1 MTMLAMHYRIRLDDD
16 AAVAAVRQ
24 RAAERG
30 PLFDG
35 MNGLREKLFLVD
47 PVRPCY
53 ATFYLWQDPD
63 AALAFLDGSF
73 FKALSDTFGRPEVR
87 LLLTRVT
94 TLPSDSR
101 SVALIEGAVTHPL
114 PAGAVEAIDPRDGTT
129 LVLMPSISLG
139 RRFDVMYHA
148 HGDCRAAA

>member
-1 MTMLAMHYRIRLDDD
+1 MLAMHYKIRLEDE
-16 AAVAAVRQ
+16 AAVTAVRQ

-35 MNGLREKLFLVD
+35 MKGLGEKLFLVD

-63 AALAFLDGSF
+63 AALAFLEGPF
-73 FKALSDTFGRPEVR
+73 FKALSDTFGRPEVQ
-87 LLLTRVT
+87 LLLTKAT
-94 TLPSDSR
+94 TLPSGVR
-101 SVALIEGAVTHPL
+101 SVSLIAGAPQPPL
-114 PAGAVEAIDPRDGTT
+114 PAGAVEAINPLDGST
-129 LVLMPSISLG
+129 LVLMPSISMG

-148 HGDCRAAA
+148 RGDRRAAA

>member
-1 MTMLAMHYRIRLDDD
+1 MLAMHYRIRLDDD

-35 MNGLREKLFLVD
+35 MKGLGEKLFLVD

-53 ATFYLWQDPD
+53 ATFYLWHEPD
-63 AALAFLDGSF
+63 AALAFLEGPF

-87 LLLTRVT
+87 LLLTHAT
-94 TLPSDSR
+94 TLPSGGR
-101 SVALIEGAVTHPL
+101 SVALIEGAVQHPL
-114 PAGAVEAIDPRDGTT
+114 PDGAVEAIDPRDGTT

-148 HGDCRAAA
+148 HGDRRAAA